1 MYIPDP
7 TLIDLRQEVSVL
19 LTACV
24 VLLCLV
30 YLIVRHMNTLEV
42 PPVTREEFA
51 EFRAA
56 LQRSPQEPMSAT

>member
-1 MYIPDP
+1 M
-7 TLIDLRQEVSVL
+7 L

-24 VLLCLV
+24 VLLCFV
-30 YLIVRHMNTLEV
+30 YLIVRHMNTLAM

-56 LQRSPQEPMSAT
+56 LQQPASDSLPAA